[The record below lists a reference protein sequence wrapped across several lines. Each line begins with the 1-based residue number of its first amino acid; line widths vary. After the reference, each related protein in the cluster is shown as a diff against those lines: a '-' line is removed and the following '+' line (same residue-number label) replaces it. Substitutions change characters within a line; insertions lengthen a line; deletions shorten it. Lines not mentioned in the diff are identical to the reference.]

1 MTLAVIVLAA
11 GEGTRMK
18 SRRLPKVLHGFAGRS
33 MLGHVLAA
41 ARPLDAAATLVVV
54 GHGRDRVIAELT
66 SIAPA
71 ATPVVQDEQRGTGHA
86 VARALAALPADD
98 ADMVLVVPGD
108 APLLTPET
116 LAGLVAA
123 HEREHAA
130 ATTLTSV
137 LDDPSGYG
145 RVLRGAD
152 GTVER
157 VVEHKD
163 ATPEELEVRESAVS
177 VYTFDA
183 GLLRKALE
191 RVGTDN
197 AQGEQYL
204 PDVVGILVADG
215 ERVAAVTAPGEE
227 TAGVNDRVQLAAV
240 RAELNRRV
248 LERWMLAG
256 VTVVDPATTWVDVQ
270 VRLGRDVVVEPGTQL
285 RGQTTVG
292 DAAVVGPDTT
302 LTDVEIGEGATVVRT
317 HGSSSWIGPGASVG
331 PFAYLRP
338 GARLGAD
345 GKIGT
350 FVEVK
355 NAEIGRGSKVPHLT
369 YVGDATIGE
378 QSNIGASSVFVNYD
392 GVGKHRTTIGSHV
405 RTGSD
410 TMFIAPVTVGDG
422 AYTGAGTVVR
432 EDVPPGALAVSS
444 GPQRTIDGWVV
455 RKRPGSPAAEAA
467 ERASDTAARGAAESG
482 RGGTAQ

>member
-86 VARALAALPADD
+86 VALALAALPADD

-130 ATTLTSV
+130 ATMLTSV

-163 ATPEELEVRESAVS
+163 ATFEELEVRESAVS

-227 TAGVNDRVQLAAV
+227 TAGVNDRVQLAAAAAV
-240 RAELNRRV
+240 LNRRLV
-248 LERWMLAG
+248 LAHMRRG
-256 VTVVDPATTWVDVQ
+256 VTVLDPNTTWVDV
-270 VRLGRDVVVEPGTQL
+270 DVELEPDVTLLPGTEL
-285 RGQTTVG
+285 RGRTRVAEG
-292 DAAVVGPDTT
+292 AVVGPQTTLIDTTVGADTT
-302 LTDVEIGEGATVVRT
+302 LDRVVAR
-317 HGSSSWIGPGASVG
+317 GASVGADVTVG

-338 GARLGAD
+338 GAVLAD
-345 GKIGT
+345 GVHVGSY
-350 FVEVK
+350 VEIK
-355 NAEIGRGSKVPHLT
+355 NSSVGAGSKVPHLS

-378 QSNIGASSVFVNYD
+378 QSNIGAATVFVNYD
-392 GVGKHRTTIGSHV
+392 GVAKHRTVVGDHV
-405 RTGSD
+405 RVGSD
-410 TMFIAPVTVGDG
+410 TMLVAPVTVGDG
-422 AYTGAGTVVR
+422 AYTAAGSVVDQ
-432 EDVPPGALAVSS
+432 DVPPGALAIAR
-444 GPQRTIDGWVV
+444 GRQRNVEGWVA
-455 RKRPGSPAAEAA
+455 RRRAGTPSAKAAEAA
-467 ERASDTAARGAAESG
+467 GGKTENSSSERPGS
-482 RGGTAQ
+482 